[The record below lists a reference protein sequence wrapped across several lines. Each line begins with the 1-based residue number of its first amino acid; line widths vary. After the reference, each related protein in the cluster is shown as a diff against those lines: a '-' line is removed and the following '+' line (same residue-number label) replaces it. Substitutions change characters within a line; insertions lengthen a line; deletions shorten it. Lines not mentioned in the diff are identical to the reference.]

1 MLPTTANCLLS
12 FICSAN
18 TVTLWK
24 RWGCMWLHMWGNH
37 QNSFLCLSSMSSP
50 SSSSSVPAESR
61 KVQKSKGRRG
71 AQCLKAV
78 ANPLLTESLYCIT
91 HPKVGAVCRCWD
103 KRVSG
108 AYLCGRISLRSPS
121 WRWNLGLKFSAY
133 SGCSVKPVWIKGKR
147 NVHIFSSVTCLCVLL
162 VPSWVWRGIADG
174 AQALF
179 PSESSRADKC
189 SSFSVYWSSSAKPS
203 SLIVLN
209 DASLKP

>member
-50 SSSSSVPAESR
+50 SSSSSVPTESR
-61 KVQKSKGRRG
+61 KGSAKSKGRRG

-78 ANPLLTESLYCIT
+78 ANPLPTESSSLYCMT
-91 HPKVGAVCRCWD
+91 HPKVGAVCTCWD
-103 KRVSG
+103 KGVSG
-108 AYLCGRISLRSPS
+108 AYLCGRISLRSPG

-133 SGCSVKPVWIKGKR
+133 SGCSIKPVWIKGKR
-147 NVHIFSSVTCLCVLL
+147 NVHIHIFFSVTCLCS
-162 VPSWVWRGIADG
+162 PSAHLSWRGMTDG
-174 AQALF
+174 A
-179 PSESSRADKC
+179 
-189 SSFSVYWSSSAKPS
+189 
-203 SLIVLN
+203 
-209 DASLKP
+209 

>member
-50 SSSSSVPAESR
+50 SSSSSVPTESR
-61 KVQKSKGRRG
+61 KRSARSKGRRG

-78 ANPLLTESLYCIT
+78 ANPFPTESLSHCCITQNT
-91 HPKVGAVCRCWD
+91 HPKVAAPGRCRD
-103 KRVSG
+103 KGVSG
-108 AYLCGRISLRSPS
+108 AYLCGRISLRSPG

-133 SGCSVKPVWIKGKR
+133 SGCSVKPVWTKGKR
-147 NVHIFSSVTCLCVLL
+147 NTHMHIFSSVTCLCVLL
-162 VPSWVWRGIADG
+162 VPSWVWRGVTRDG
-174 AQALF
+174 A
-179 PSESSRADKC
+179 
-189 SSFSVYWSSSAKPS
+189 
-203 SLIVLN
+203 
-209 DASLKP
+209 